1 MRVFIHTGGASVDNG
16 AIGPINVYF
25 NLAKAV
31 GVLPDEGQHYGA
43 DSLEVSDEDWPIVK
57 ELLDDAKMLYR
68 IQGVDNEWQNVLT
81 DVVRQRLPHQQLS
94 HVPF

>member
-1 MRVFIHTGGASVDNG
+1 MRVFIHTGTASVDNG

-31 GVLPDEGQHYGA
+31 GVTPDPGQCYGS
-43 DSLEVSDEDWPIVK
+43 DSLEISDEDWPIAK

-68 IQGVDNEWQNVLT
+68 VQGVDEAWQNVLT
-81 DVVRQRLPHQQLS
+81 DTVRQRLPFQQLG
-94 HVPF
+94 HVQF